1 MARVQGSAASPW
13 LRHLTVALLA
23 LYLALSAYVL
33 WRTAVLTPYSDEIDW
48 IQRWRDLQLHGD
60 WRAYLLTPVN
70 LHRLPWMFGLIA
82 FDIQALGGTNLPLIV
97 SGALSL
103 GLMAWLL
110 GREAAAASP
119 APLALPAAAL
129 ATMLVLMA
137 GSVFDAATPICVNYT
152 HGAAL
157 AVAAM
162 ILADGGPHDGLHG
175 RRAAALLV
183 AMAAALGDAAAL
195 TVWPVLALGAIR
207 RRDWTWLTAALV
219 VGVVFIG
226 LYASSQGAEARS
238 STHGA
243 AQDPVDALRLSLN
256 VLMLP
261 WTRLSL
267 GLAWIGGLLVAL
279 VGLAAVLVRG
289 GGRASRTERI
299 ACSFILFSLGVAAM
313 AGLGRS
319 SLPDALNVPLRYAV
333 LLAPLHVGLLMLAL
347 PYAGALWRANR
358 RLAQTLCAA
367 VLILTFGQN
376 ALMAMKVVHAS
387 DIVRTT
393 LEDFR
398 QGRRTPE
405 MLVFVH
411 SDLAHAERVYAGLRR
426 DRLFQHELHLKPAR
440 PAG

>member
-1 MARVQGSAASPW
+1 MARVRGSAASPW
-13 LRHLTVALLA
+13 LRQLTVALLA

-33 WRTAVLTPYSDEIDW
+33 WRAAVLTPYSDEVDW

-82 FDIQALGGTNLPLIV
+82 FDIQAFGGTNLPLIV

-129 ATMLVLMA
+129 AAMLALMA
-137 GSVFDAATPICVNYT
+137 GTILDAATPICVNYT

-162 ILADGGPHDGLHG
+162 ILADGAPHEGLG
-175 RRAAALLV
+175 WRRAAALLV

-195 TVWPVLALGAIR
+195 AVWPVLALSAIR
-207 RRDWTWLTAALV
+207 RRDWRWLTAVLV
-219 VGVVFIG
+219 VGAVFVG
-226 LYASSQGAEARS
+226 LYASGQGADARS
-238 STHGA
+238 SAHGA
-243 AQDPVDALRLSLN
+243 VQDPADALRLSLN

-279 VGLAAVLVRG
+279 AGLAAVLVRG
-289 GGRASRTERI
+289 GRRASRTERI

-319 SLPDALNVPLRYAV
+319 GLPGALNVPLRYGV

-347 PYAGALWRANR
+347 PYAGALWRTNR

-367 VLILTFGQN
+367 VLILAFVQN
-376 ALMAMKVVHAS
+376 ALMAVKVVHAS
-387 DIVRTT
+387 DVVRTT
-393 LEDFR
+393 LDDFR

-411 SDLAHAERVYAGLRR
+411 PDLAHAERIYAGLRR
-426 DRLFQHELHLKPAR
+426 DGLFQHELHLKPAR

>member
-1 MARVQGSAASPW
+1 MARVRGSAASPW
-13 LRHLTVALLA
+13 LRQLTVALLA

-33 WRTAVLTPYSDEIDW
+33 WRAAVLTPYSDEVDW

-82 FDIQALGGTNLPLIV
+82 FDIQAFGGTNLPLIV

-129 ATMLVLMA
+129 AAMLALMA
-137 GSVFDAATPICVNYT
+137 GTILDAATPICVNYT

-162 ILADGGPHDGLHG
+162 ILADGAPHEGLG
-175 RRAAALLV
+175 WRRAAALLV

-195 TVWPVLALGAIR
+195 AVWPVLALSAIR
-207 RRDWTWLTAALV
+207 RRDWRWLTAVLV
-219 VGVVFIG
+219 VGAVFVG
-226 LYASSQGAEARS
+226 LYASGQGADARS
-238 STHGA
+238 SAHGA
-243 AQDPVDALRLSLN
+243 VQDPADALRLSLN

-289 GGRASRTERI
+289 GRRASRTERI

-319 SLPDALNVPLRYAV
+319 GLPGALNVPLRYGV
-333 LLAPLHVGLLMLAL
+333 LLAPLHVGLLMLVL

-367 VLILTFGQN
+367 VLILAFVQN
-376 ALMAMKVVHAS
+376 TLMAVKVIHAS
-387 DIVRTT
+387 DVVRTT

-398 QGRRTPE
+398 QGRLTSE

-411 SDLAHAERVYAGLRR
+411 PDLAHAERIYAGLRR
-426 DRLFQHELHLKPAR
+426 DHLFQHELHLKPAR

>member
-1 MARVQGSAASPW
+1 MARVRGSAASPW
-13 LRHLTVALLA
+13 LRQLTVALLA

-33 WRTAVLTPYSDEIDW
+33 WRAAVLTPYSDEVDW

-82 FDIQALGGTNLPLIV
+82 FDIQAFGGTNLPLIV

-129 ATMLVLMA
+129 AAMLALMA
-137 GSVFDAATPICVNYT
+137 GTILDAATPICVNYT

-162 ILADGGPHDGLHG
+162 ILADGAPHEGLG
-175 RRAAALLV
+175 WRRAAALLV

-195 TVWPVLALGAIR
+195 AVWPVLALSAIR
-207 RRDWTWLTAALV
+207 RRDWRWLTAVLV
-219 VGVVFIG
+219 VGAVFVG
-226 LYASSQGAEARS
+226 LYASGQGADARS
-238 STHGA
+238 SAHGA
-243 AQDPVDALRLSLN
+243 VQDPADALRLSLN

-289 GGRASRTERI
+289 GRRASRTERI

-319 SLPDALNVPLRYAV
+319 GLPGALNVPLRYGV

-347 PYAGALWRANR
+347 PYAGALWRTNR

-367 VLILTFGQN
+367 VLILAFVQN
-376 ALMAMKVVHAS
+376 ALMAVKVVHAS
-387 DIVRTT
+387 DVVRTT
-393 LEDFR
+393 LDDFR

-411 SDLAHAERVYAGLRR
+411 PDLAHAERIYAGLRR
-426 DRLFQHELHLKPAR
+426 DGLFQHELHLKPAR